1 MNFYSQQKRTNK
13 GGTNTMASEQHK
25 LDRVRPPRVQ
35 ITYDV
40 ETGGAIQEYE
50 LPFVMG
56 ILADLAGVP
65 STPLPPL
72 KDRKFIEI
80 DRDNINDV
88 MASLNAQLPLRVKNL
103 LGGAAPDLNVLL
115 SFKSMDDL
123 SPTNIVSQVGP
134 LNDLYQKRVA
144 LTNILSKLDGNDALD
159 AELRNIVDNPD
170 VLAQLQKELGSS
182 K

>member
-1 MNFYSQQKRTNK
+1 
-13 GGTNTMASEQHK
+13 MASAQHK

-40 ETGGAIQEYE
+40 ETGGAIQAYE

-56 ILADLAGVP
+56 ILADLAGTP

-72 KDRKFIEI
+72 KERKFIEI
-80 DRDNINDV
+80 DRDNLNDV
-88 MASLNAQLPLRVKNL
+88 MASLNAQLPLRVKNV
-103 LGGAAPDLNVLL
+103 LGGSAPDLNILL
-115 SFKSMDDL
+115 SFNSMDDFD
-123 SPTNIVSQVGP
+123 PVNIVGQVGP
-134 LNDLYQKRVA
+134 LSDLYTKRVA
-144 LTNILSKLDGNDALD
+144 LTDMLSKLDGNDALD
-159 AELRNIVDNPD
+159 AQLRNIIDNPD

>member
-1 MNFYSQQKRTNK
+1 
-13 GGTNTMASEQHK
+13 MASAQHL
-25 LDRVRPPRVQ
+25 LDKVRPPRVQ

-40 ETGGAIQEYE
+40 ETGGATQAYE

-72 KDRKFIEI
+72 KQRKFIDI

-88 MASLNAQLPLRVKNL
+88 MASLNAQLPIRVPNV
-103 LGGAAPDLNVLL
+103 LGGNAPDLNILL
-115 SFKSMDDL
+115 SFQSMDDFN
-123 SPTNIVSQVGP
+123 PVNIVMQVP
-134 LNDLYQKRVA
+134 ELAAIYQKRVS
-144 LTNILSKLDGNDALD
+144 LSDLLSKLDGNDALD
-159 AELRNIVDNPD
+159 AELRNIIDNPD
-170 VLAQLQKELGSS
+170 VLAGLQKELGSG

>member
-1 MNFYSQQKRTNK
+1 
-13 GGTNTMASEQHK
+13 MASTQHL
-25 LDRVRPPRVQ
+25 LDKVRPPRVQ

-40 ETGGAIQEYE
+40 ETGGAAQAYE

-72 KDRKFIEI
+72 KQRNFVDI
-80 DRDNINDV
+80 DRDNFNDV
-88 MASLNAQLPLRVKNL
+88 MASLNAQLPIRATNV
-103 LGGAAPDLNVLL
+103 LGGSAPDLNVLL
-115 SFKSMDDL
+115 SFQSMDDFD
-123 SPTNIVSQVGP
+123 PVNIVMQVP
-134 LNDLYQKRVA
+134 ELATIYQKRVS
-144 LTNILSKLDGNDALD
+144 LSDLLSKLDGNDALD

-170 VLAQLQKELGSS
+170 VLAGLQKELGSG

>member
-1 MNFYSQQKRTNK
+1 
-13 GGTNTMASEQHK
+13 MASAQHL
-25 LDRVRPPRVQ
+25 LDKVRPPRVQ

-40 ETGGAIQEYE
+40 ETGGAIQAYE

-72 KDRKFIEI
+72 KQRKFIDI

-88 MASLNAQLPLRVKNL
+88 MASLNAQLPVRVPNV
-103 LGGAAPDLNVLL
+103 LGASAPDLKGAPDLNILL
-115 SFKSMDDL
+115 TFQSMDDFNPL
-123 SPTNIVSQVGP
+123 NIVMQVP
-134 LNDLYQKRVA
+134 ELSEIYQKRV
-144 LTNILSKLDGNDALD
+144 LLSDLLSKLDGNDALD

-170 VLAQLQKELGSS
+170 VLAQLQKELKSG

>member
-1 MNFYSQQKRTNK
+1 
-13 GGTNTMASEQHK
+13 MASAQHL
-25 LDRVRPPRVQ
+25 LDKVRPPRVQ

-40 ETGGAIQEYE
+40 ETRGATQAYE

-72 KDRKFIEI
+72 KQRKFIDI

-88 MASLNAQLPLRVKNL
+88 MASLNAQLPLRVSNV
-103 LGGAAPDLNVLL
+103 LGGSAPDLNVLL
-115 SFKSMDDL
+115 SFQSMDDFN
-123 SPTNIVSQVGP
+123 PVNIVMQVP
-134 LNDLYQKRVA
+134 ELAEIYQKRVS
-144 LTNILSKLDGNDALD
+144 LSDLLSKLDGNDALD

-170 VLAQLQKELGSS
+170 VLTQLQKELGSG

>member
-1 MNFYSQQKRTNK
+1 
-13 GGTNTMASEQHK
+13 MASTQHK

-40 ETGGAIQEYE
+40 EIGNAFEVKA

-56 ILADLAGVP
+56 ILADLAGTP
-65 STPLPPL
+65 ATPLPAL

-88 MASLNAQLPLRVKNL
+88 MASLNAQLPLRVKNV
-103 LGGAAPDLNVLL
+103 LGSGSPDLNVLL
-115 SFKSMDDL
+115 SFKSMDDFD
-123 SPTNIVSQVGP
+123 PTNIVAQVGP
-134 LNDLYQKRVA
+134 LNELYNKRVA
-144 LTNILSKLDGNDALD
+144 LTDMLSKLDGNDALD
-159 AELRNIVDNPD
+159 AELRNIIDNPD
-170 VLAQLQKELGSS
+170 VLSQLQKELGTG

>member
-1 MNFYSQQKRTNK
+1 
-13 GGTNTMASEQHK
+13 MASMQHK

-40 ETGGAIQEYE
+40 EIGNAIQEYE

-56 ILADLAGVP
+56 IIADLAGTP

-72 KDRKFIEI
+72 KQRKFIDI
-80 DRDNINDV
+80 DRDNINEV
-88 MASLNAQLPLRVKNL
+88 MGSMNPQLPLRVVNV
-103 LGGAAPDLNVLL
+103 LGGSAPDLNIML
-115 SFKSMDDL
+115 SFQSMDDL
-123 SPTNIVSQVGP
+123 NPGNIIPQVP
-134 LNDLYQKRVA
+134 QLADLYNRRV
-144 LTNILSKLDGNDALD
+144 LLSDILSKLDGNDALD

-170 VLAQLQKELGSS
+170 VLAQLQKELGTG

>member
-1 MNFYSQQKRTNK
+1 
-13 GGTNTMASEQHK
+13 MASAQHK

-40 ETGGAIQEYE
+40 ETGGAIQAYE

-56 ILADLAGVP
+56 ILADLAGTP

-72 KDRKFIEI
+72 KERKFIEI
-80 DRDNINDV
+80 DRDNLNDV
-88 MASLNAQLPLRVKNL
+88 MASLNAQLPLRVKNV
-103 LGGAAPDLNVLL
+103 LGGSAPDLNILL
-115 SFKSMDDL
+115 SFNSMDDFD
-123 SPTNIVSQVGP
+123 PVNIVGQVGP
-134 LNDLYQKRVA
+134 LSDLYSKRVA
-144 LTNILSKLDGNDALD
+144 LTDMLSKLDGNDALD
-159 AELRNIVDNPD
+159 AQLRNIIDNPD

>member
-1 MNFYSQQKRTNK
+1 
-13 GGTNTMASEQHK
+13 MASAQHL
-25 LDRVRPPRVQ
+25 LDKVRPPRVQ

-40 ETGGAIQEYE
+40 ETGGAIQAYE

-72 KDRKFIEI
+72 KQRKFIDI

-88 MASLNAQLPLRVKNL
+88 MASLNAQLPVRVPNV
-103 LGGAAPDLNVLL
+103 LGASAPALKGAPDLNVLL
-115 SFKSMDDL
+115 TFQSMDDFNPL
-123 SPTNIVSQVGP
+123 NIVMQVP
-134 LNDLYQKRVA
+134 ELSEIYQKRV
-144 LTNILSKLDGNDALD
+144 LLSDLLSKLDGNDALD

-170 VLAQLQKELGSS
+170 VLAQLQKELGSG

>member
-1 MNFYSQQKRTNK
+1 
-13 GGTNTMASEQHK
+13 MASTQHL
-25 LDRVRPPRVQ
+25 LDKVRPPRVQ

-40 ETGGAIQEYE
+40 ETGGATQAHE

-72 KDRKFIEI
+72 KQRKFIDI

-88 MASLNAQLPLRVKNL
+88 MASLNAQLPLRVSNV
-103 LGGAAPDLNVLL
+103 LGGKAPDLNVLL
-115 SFKSMDDL
+115 SFQSMNDFN
-123 SPTNIVSQVGP
+123 PVNIVMQVP
-134 LNDLYQKRVA
+134 ELAAIYRKRVS
-144 LTNILSKLDGNDALD
+144 LSDLLSKLDGNDELD

-170 VLAQLQKELGSS
+170 VLAQLQKELGSG